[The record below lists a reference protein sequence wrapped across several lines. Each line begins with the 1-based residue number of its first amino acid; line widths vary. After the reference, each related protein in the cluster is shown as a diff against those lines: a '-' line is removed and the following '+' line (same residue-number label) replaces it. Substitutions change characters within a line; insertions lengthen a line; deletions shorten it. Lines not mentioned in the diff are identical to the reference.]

1 MAPSRQQFVNA
12 VVEKANRQMATIGNT
27 SNNSVISSIA
37 VPLVPQKTLEDFGF
51 PRFFCCQSLSL
62 ICCPFFCDLIW
73 WSSCSGHFILIL
85 E

>member
-37 VPLVPQKTLEDFGF
+37 VPIVPPKRED
-51 PRFFCCQSLSL
+51 RLHAQC
-62 ICCPFFCDLIW
+62 
-73 WSSCSGHFILIL
+73 H
-85 E
+85 